1 MSATLRTPRP
11 CLHRLEATVPAGL
24 EHVQADLMLKGY
36 GERPEEL
43 SWYLATA
50 ILCRWPHPFRHQ
62 DQHWPERIEEMVRA
76 AERVDA

>member
-1 MSATLRTPRP
+1 VSATLRT
-11 CLHRLEATVPAGL
+11 
-24 EHVQADLMLKGY
+24 DLMLKGY

-50 ILCRWPHPFRHQ
+50 ILCRSPHPL
-62 DQHWPERIEEMVRA
+62 VRA